1 MARHAGWRPHCVGE
15 LEDGE
20 RTFGAEDPEA
30 IETYQMCTRE
40 VVWLAVEEAVET
52 ILEAIE
58 KQELRVR

>member
-1 MARHAGWRPHCVGE
+1 